1 MSVDHYENF
10 PVASWL
16 CPARLRPT
24 VRAIYHYARCADDIA
39 DEGDAPAER
48 RLEALSRYRIALEA
62 TLRGDEGPPVAPA
75 WSSVFADLRRAV
87 VEHDLPAQPL
97 HDVLSAFEQ
106 DVRNPAYTDRV
117 QVLDYCS
124 RSADPIGQLVLH
136 LYGIDDALSL
146 RRSSAVCSAL
156 QLINFWQ
163 DLSVDLP
170 RGRCYVPAADLA
182 RHGLGQADLLAGDSL
197 RTKALV
203 ADLVG
208 WARSLMLEGA
218 PLALR
223 VPGRAG
229 WELRLVVQGGLRIL
243 DKIAA
248 LDHKVMRQ
256 RPKLRAA
263 DAWQMAWAAVRMR
276 RNDNPGAQARDFA
289 R

>member
-1 MSVDHYENF
+1 VSVEHYENF

-16 CPARLRPT
+16 CPAPLRPA

-39 DEGDAPAER
+39 DEGDAPAEQ
-48 RLEALSRYRIALEA
+48 RLDEMSRYREALEA
-62 TLRGDEGPPVAPA
+62 TLRGEDAHTVPPA
-75 WSSVFADLRRAV
+75 WSSVFRDLRRAI
-87 VEHDLPAQPL
+87 VEHELPAQPL
-97 HDVLSAFEQ
+97 RDLLVAFGQ
-106 DVRNPAYTDRV
+106 DVRNPSYADRA

-124 RSADPIGQLVLH
+124 RSADPIGRLLLH
-136 LYGIDDALSL
+136 LYRVDDAASL
-146 RRSSAVCSAL
+146 RRSDAICSAL

-170 RGRCYVPAADLA
+170 RARVYVPAADLA
-182 RHGLGQADLLAGDSL
+182 RHGLGLADLREGDTA

-218 PLALR
+218 PL
-223 VPGRAG
+223 VHHMPGRAG

-248 LDHKVMRQ
+248 IDHAVLRQ
-256 RPKLRAA
+256 RPELSAA
-263 DAWQMAWAAVRMR
+263 DAWPMAWAALRMR
-276 RNDNPGAQARDFA
+276 ARDHA
-289 R
+289 RTQAHDLAR